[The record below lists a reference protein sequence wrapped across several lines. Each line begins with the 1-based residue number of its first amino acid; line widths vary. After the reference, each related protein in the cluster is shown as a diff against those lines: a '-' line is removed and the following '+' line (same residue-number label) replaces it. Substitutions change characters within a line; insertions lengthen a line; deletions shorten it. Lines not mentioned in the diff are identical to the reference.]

1 MRLPSA
7 TPVTPF
13 DTSTF
18 PQTDKFTDIG
28 FDAQYQYQGSN
39 FWFTLRGTYIHEQQK
54 LDASF
59 TLGLAANLT
68 NELNEARAY
77 ASLAYGNNNR
87 IVLTGQY
94 FDTWGSPLL
103 AADTKG
109 WIAEIAYIPFI
120 SSFSPGWPWFNAR
133 IGLQYTWYEQFGGTS
148 VAASSNNTLFAY
160 IWLAM

>member
-1 MRLPSA
+1 L
-7 TPVTPF
+7 
-13 DTSTF
+13 
-18 PQTDKFTDIG
+18 PQTDKYTDVG

-39 FWFTLRGTYIHEQQK
+39 FWFTVRGTYIRENQR

-59 TLGLAANLT
+59 NLLGAPALT
-68 NELNEARAY
+68 NELSEARAY

-87 IVLTGQY
+87 VVLTGQY
-94 FDTWGSPLL
+94 FSTWGSPLL

-109 WIAEIAYIPFI
+109 WIAEIAYIPFV
-120 SSFSPGWPWFNAR
+120 SSFSPGWPWLNAR

-148 VAASSNNTLFAY
+148 VGASSNNQLFAY